1 MKSPKTILEDQKAP
15 AVVLLAL
22 VTKTYGS
29 EAYEW
34 DPMTLKVELQED
46 FKCQITDLQSDKIQ
60 AAITILT
67 TEQYE
72 ENIVVFETLNHLLNH
87 QETDMDE
94 MDPLEAEELIIG
106 LTEAY
111 LIKAEEMQFSP
122 EVRVY
127 AGVVFYN
134 YGMHKVPDLFPQ
146 ALMQEKE
153 GDDKDK
159 NEALQE
165 LFDEKLK
172 VTKQYLDNAQLQ

>member
-15 AVVLLAL
+15 AIALLSL
-22 VTKTYGS
+22 VTKAYGS

-34 DPMTLKVELQED
+34 EPMTLKAELQED
-46 FKCQITDLQSDKIQ
+46 YKCEISDLQSDKIQ

-67 TEQYE
+67 TDQYE

-87 QETDMDE
+87 QETDLDE

-111 LIKAEEMQFSP
+111 IIKAEELKFSP

-134 YGMHKVPDLFPQ
+134 YGMHQPPTLFPQ
-146 ALMQEKE
+146 AIMNNFE
-153 GDDKDK
+153 GDDDEK

-172 VTKQYLDNAQLQ
+172 MVNNYMKQCQN